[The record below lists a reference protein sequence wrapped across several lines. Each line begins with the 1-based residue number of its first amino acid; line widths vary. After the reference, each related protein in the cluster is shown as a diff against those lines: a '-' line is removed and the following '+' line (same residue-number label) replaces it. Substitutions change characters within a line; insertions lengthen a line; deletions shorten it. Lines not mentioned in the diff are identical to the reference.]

1 MYPRVLCAREEKTM
15 YTYDDYLKKKSEYG
29 FGDGDISDADERI
42 AKQNPDAGI
51 SLLTYKND
59 WNTATTESARA
70 FAHGAAEDIR
80 KNYGGYTGGE
90 SGGSFALVD
99 STPEYVNQYKDA
111 VDRQLA
117 KLDKEFTYD
126 PKTDPN
132 TKYYTDMYRREG
144 QRAMQD
150 TLGTL
155 ASATGGNPS
164 SYAAAAAAQAN
175 NYYAQQL
182 TDKYPELYQQA
193 YENFLSEYSRAYQTA
208 GAYQTQ
214 EQTEYQK
221 YIDRL
226 NMEYEREQAK
236 AAAEQQAF
244 ENEYLLRQY
253 NDQLA
258 MNLRQLDLSEQQAA
272 QEIAYKYAALRQS
285 GEEADAELRYRY
297 EALSQEAQRAVDE
310 YAREM
315 AILGAE
321 YGDLSGLAE
330 LGIDTTIYQKLLDAQ
345 LGVTGDTGTQDEVI
359 NALAERTSDRTPVK
373 NEDGTW
379 NLNAL
384 LAKYNKGRPMSDD
397 EMEALEAYWDKI
409 GRVR

>member
-1 MYPRVLCAREEKTM
+1 M
-15 YTYDDYLKKKSEYG
+15 YTYDDYLKKKQEYG

-42 AKQNPDAGI
+42 AQANPDAGI

-59 WNTATTESARA
+59 WNTAATDSARA

-80 KNYGGYTGGE
+80 KSYGGYTGGAD
-90 SGGSFALVD
+90 GGSFALTGV
-99 STPEYVNQYKDA
+99 TPQYENAYKDA
-111 VDRQLA
+111 IDAQLA
-117 KLDKEFTYD
+117 KLNREFSYD
-126 PKTDPN
+126 PATDPN

-144 QRAMQD
+144 QRAMRD
-150 TLGTL
+150 TLGSL
-155 ASATGGNPS
+155 SSATGGNPS

-208 GAYQTQ
+208 GAYQQQ

-226 NMEYEREQAK
+226 NLQYQEEQAK

-244 ENEYLLRQY
+244 ENEYLMRQY
-253 NDQLA
+253 EDELA
-258 MNLRQLDLSEQQAA
+258 LNLRQLDLSERQAA
-272 QEIAYKYAALRQS
+272 QEIAYKYAALAQS
-285 GEEADAELRYRY
+285 GREADAELAYRY
-297 EALSQEAQRAVDE
+297 AALSEEAQRAVDA
-310 YAREM
+310 YAQEM
-315 AILGAE
+315 AVLGAQ

-330 LGIDTTIYQKLLDAQ
+330 LGIDTTMYQRLLDEQ
-345 LGVTGDTGTQDEVI
+345 MGVTEEAAEDDVI
-359 NALAERTSDRTPVK
+359 DAIAGRTNDRTPVK

-384 LAKYNKGRPMSDD
+384 LEKYNKGRPLSDE
-397 EMEALEAYWDKI
+397 EMKALEAYWDKI